1 MKTLWFTNT
10 PALGESF
17 LSGKPVIGGGW
28 IKALDGEMQKKVALH
43 IAFYHKENILPFKY
57 GNTHYYPIFKGKQ
70 TLFRK
75 YIDKKLSRIV
85 LREDVEKYLDIINE
99 VKPDIIHIH
108 GTENPFGYIIERV
121 EIPVIVSIQGNITVC
136 YHKYLSGL
144 DKKYLHITN
153 RLIFKLLAFRPLK
166 ISYKMFKSMKRREE
180 DVLSLCKNIIGRTSW
195 DRRIS
200 SVLSPNSSYYHCDEI
215 LRDGFYCNEWQSN
228 INGKFIIFTT
238 NGNTFYKGFE
248 TLCQAVSL
256 LIDSGYTDF
265 EWRVAGIS
273 INDLIVKAVKK
284 KLSLIYPKT
293 NLVLMGKLSEQDM
306 IDNLLKSNLFVM
318 TSHIENS
325 PNNLC
330 EAMILGMPCIATYA
344 GGTGSLL
351 DDGIEGV
358 LIQDGDPW
366 AMAGA
371 ILELNE
377 DIQKALAMG
386 DNARK
391 RALQRHDKDRI
402 SNELVGIYS
411 NILSIH
417 QIPNKMK
424 N

>member
-1 MKTLWFTNT
+1 
-10 PALGESF
+10 
-17 LSGKPVIGGGW
+17 
-28 IKALDGEMQKKVALH
+28 
-43 IAFYHKENILPFKY
+43 
-57 GNTHYYPIFKGKQ
+57 
-70 TLFRK
+70 
-75 YIDKKLSRIV
+75 
-85 LREDVEKYLDIINE
+85 
-99 VKPDIIHIH
+99 
-108 GTENPFGYIIERV
+108 
-121 EIPVIVSIQGNITVC
+121 
-136 YHKYLSGL
+136 
-144 DKKYLHITN
+144 
-153 RLIFKLLAFRPLK
+153 
-166 ISYKMFKSMKRREE
+166 
-180 DVLSLCKNIIGRTSW
+180 
-195 DRRIS
+195 
-200 SVLSPNSSYYHCDEI
+200 
-215 LRDGFYCNEWQSN
+215 
-228 INGKFIIFTT
+228 
-238 NGNTFYKGFE
+238 
-248 TLCQAVSL
+248 
-256 LIDSGYTDF
+256 
-265 EWRVAGIS
+265 
-273 INDLIVKAVKK
+273 
-284 KLSLIYPKT
+284 
-293 NLVLMGKLSEQDM
+293 MGKLSEQDM